1 MAQRLIGQDQRQHG
15 LAHRHGANAH
25 ARIVTAFGDDFRFRA
40 IAVDGPP
47 GRQDGGGRLHRE
59 TRHNGL
65 ARGDA
70 AQDAAGMVGKKHGL
84 SLIAPA
90 HLVGILLA
98 AHRGSGE
105 AVADFHAFD
114 GIDAHQGAGDFI
126 VELGVD
132 RRAQAGGNAFGHH
145 LDDGA
150 DGRALLAHALEI
162 LRPRSDCLGI
172 GTEEGIAGGLL
183 PVPAAAVDPFAY
195 DDAVGKVQTAA
206 SATAARIATLNAAM
220 RRLRAALQPV
230 RLPTPLATAST
241 DALGWDAVAVAEHY
255 LGVRYRWGGS
265 TPQSGFDCS
274 GFVKFVYAQL
284 GLTLAHYAA
293 TEYHTTP
300 HINPTELE
308 AGDLIFFEPRPDGPG
323 HVGIYVGEGQLI
335 EAPHTG
341 DVVKLAPLSELTATL
356 SLVGATRPTELL
368 QP

>member
-1 MAQRLIGQDQRQHG
+1 MRRVLVTLSTAAVLCTLAGSARAGAPTFIVSRPTLKETIARQIATDQHALAQAQ
-15 LAHRHGANAH
+15 
-25 ARIVTAFGDDFRFRA
+25 
-40 IAVDGPP
+40 
-47 GRQDGGGRLHRE
+47 HRE
-59 TRHNGL
+59 
-65 ARGDA
+65 
-70 AQDAAGMVGKKHGL
+70 
-84 SLIAPA
+84 
-90 HLVGILLA
+90 
-98 AHRGSGE
+98 
-105 AVADFHAFD
+105 
-114 GIDAHQGAGDFI
+114 
-126 VELGVD
+126 
-132 RRAQAGGNAFGHH
+132 
-145 LDDGA
+145 
-150 DGRALLAHALEI
+150 RALETRLTAE
-162 LRPRSDCLGI
+162 RSKL
-172 GTEEGIAGGLL
+172 
-183 PVPAAAVDPFAY
+183 AAAVDPFAY

-206 SATAARIATLNAAM
+206 SATAARIAALNAAM

-265 TPQSGFDCS
+265 TPESGFDCS